1 MEMFAPLPVSGTDG
15 SGYEVAMKKKVETVL
30 EKSVL
35 KRAKLRAAEQ
45 GRPLSDVIQDAL
57 ERYLAEGVPELARR
71 EAAYQLFCER
81 PMRLQPEQL
90 KAVLE
95 HNNWVSIA

>member
-1 MEMFAPLPVSGTDG
+1 MKQKVGT
-15 SGYEVAMKKKVETVL
+15 AL
-30 EKSVL
+30 EENIL

-57 ERYLAEGVPELARR
+57 ERYLSEGVPEPARR
-71 EAAYQLFCER
+71 DAAYQLFCER
-81 PMRLQPEQL
+81 PMRLAPEQL

-95 HNNWVSIA
+95 HDSWGL